1 MAPLLAEGLE
11 PDRVSGTKAWRVG
24 IVILHP
30 QGCLQSVKLSS
41 AFWLVPRC
49 PNFVHVL
56 LVLGTLSCKSSQPFS
71 YLVSSIRN
79 PGILG
84 HDRDLSAKNGYAKF
98 IGQGAEYSQ
107 GPFVL
112 CSQG

>member
-24 IVILHP
+24 TVILP
-30 QGCLQSVKLSS
+30 PSRMFAQSVTLSS

-49 PNFVHVL
+49 PNFVHAL
-56 LVLGTLSCKSSQPFS
+56 LVLGTLSCKPSQPFN
-71 YLVSSIRN
+71 YLVSSIWN

-84 HDRDLSAKNGYAKF
+84 HDRGLSAKNGYAKF
-98 IGQGAEYSQ
+98 IGKG
-107 GPFVL
+107 L
-112 CSQG
+112 